1 LSLIVREGGKLFVD
15 ICHTLGTWQLY
26 ILQWKLGLIKQR
38 EERLSAPPQNLP
50 SLGTPNLQD
59 WEYRPVK
66 VQGTFVHEQEQYLQP
81 RIYVTPKDKQTLHGC
96 HVLTPLQTR
105 QGALLVNRGFVPK
118 TKMDPHSR
126 LSGQIQGE
134 TEIVGIARV
143 PSKTKPN
150 MFFPNNEPDKKTWY
164 WIDLQG
170 LSQNTNPPVDK
181 NIYIEAGLKSTPHE
195 GVFPVGVQWNS
206 SLRNNHL
213 EYAITWFTLGACL
226 TVLSIL
232 FVRRNTRRKMF

>member
-1 LSLIVREGGKLFVD
+1 V
-15 ICHTLGTWQLY
+15 
-26 ILQWKLGLIKQR
+26 IKQR

-50 SLGTPNLQD
+50 SMDTPNLQD

-66 VQGTFVHEQEQYLQP
+66 VQGTFVHEQEQFLQP
-81 RIYVTPKDKQTLHGC
+81 RIYVSPKDKQTLHGC
-96 HVLTPLQTR
+96 HILTPLQTT
-105 QGALLVNRGFVPK
+105 QGPILVNRGFVPK

-126 LSGQIQGE
+126 LSGQINGE

-150 MFFPNNEPDKKTWY
+150 LFLPNNEPDKKTWY
-164 WIDLQG
+164 WIDLQE
-170 LSQNTNPPVDK
+170 LSQKTNPPINK
-181 NIYIEAGLKSTPHE
+181 NIYIEAGLKSTTPE
-195 GVFPVGVQWNS
+195 AGLKRTTPEAQFPVGAQWNS

-213 EYAITWFTLGACL
+213 EYAITWFTLGSCL

-232 FVRRNTRRKMF
+232 FIRRNTSSRKIF